1 MRYTPR
7 RGLSIP
13 TVTIFDDAGKVIE
26 DEQRRVIRHVAQ
38 DGFGA
43 DMIFGAGTTGEWNR
57 LENFERQRTIEI
69 TIDEV
74 RQINRS
80 LTGRGISSIE
90 AWVGIN
96 GSNSRETLENLELAL
111 SEGADAVV
119 IAPLAIGDLED
130 ADIVRFFQRDIAGVL
145 EPSQRELPVFLYDNA
160 DIAAPGHGHHIR
172 TRTVKDLSRLE
183 WVSGIKVSAPRGVL
197 GNYTKAA
204 LHFKKP
210 GEFGIYIGNAM
221 LVFDWFM
228 PRKGFAGRIREGWRD
243 YLLHDTLPI
252 GVVSGPA
259 NVQPRE
265 WQKAWRSCWSGDTE
279 LITTYRELFTEFEHI
294 CQRKTI
300 ACIKQAL
307 AIDGVISSASGNVV
321 GNGTRALSLDEASR
335 FRDAY
340 EAYTERAR
348 RASLPLWQT
357 VGNRVNVN

>member
-57 LENFERQRTIEI
+57 LENSERQRTIEI

-172 TRTVKDLSRLE
+172 TRIVKDLSRLE
-183 WVSGIKVSAPRGVL
+183 WVSGIKVSAPRGCSGITRRLRFISSSRENSESTSATRCWCSTGLCRGKVL
-197 GNYTKAA
+197 PAG
-204 LHFKKP
+204 F
-210 GEFGIYIGNAM
+210 
-221 LVFDWFM
+221 V
-228 PRKGFAGRIREGWRD
+228 KGGATICSTTR
-243 YLLHDTLPI
+243 LPI

-279 LITTYRELFTEFEHI
+279 LITTYRELFTGFEQI
-294 CQRKTI
+294 CRRKTI

-307 AIDGVISSASGNVV
+307 AIRWRDIECIGHGRRQRHAGAVARRSFKVSGCL
-321 GNGTRALSLDEASR
+321 RSLH
-335 FRDAY
+335 
-340 EAYTERAR
+340 RAR
-348 RASLPLWQT
+348 TAARRSLWQT